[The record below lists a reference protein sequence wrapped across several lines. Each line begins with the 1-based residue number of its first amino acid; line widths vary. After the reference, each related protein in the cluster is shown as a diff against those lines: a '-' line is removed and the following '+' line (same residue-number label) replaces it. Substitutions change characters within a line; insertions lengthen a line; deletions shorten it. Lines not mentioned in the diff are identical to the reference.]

1 MYILL
6 RITLNPP
13 SELLKE
19 KPWDEGK
26 EVVLGRRDF
35 VPFELLTLREVIDC
49 VWSFVHK
56 LDVRCLSIHLY
67 LNCVENDLPWSFFR
81 SVTLHLISPSVA
93 K

>member
-6 RITLNPP
+6 MNTLNPP

-35 VPFELLTLREVIDC
+35 VPFELLTLREVIDG
-49 VWSFVHK
+49 VWRFVHK
-56 LDVRCLSIHLY
+56 LDVKY
-67 LNCVENDLPWSFFR
+67 
-81 SVTLHLISPSVA
+81 
-93 K
+93 